1 MSALVKGK
9 EISGREFRRSTPE
22 ERLRPGEAVIVKK
35 SNGKRFILTRV
46 DAGEKSINAVLD
58 NLFQE
63 IPADGP
69 KVRTDL
75 SRIIIEDRE

>member
-1 MSALVKGK
+1 LK
-9 EISGREFRRSTPE
+9 ES
-22 ERLRPGEAVIVKK
+22 LRPGEAVIVKK
-35 SNGKRFILTRV
+35 SNAKRTQVRV
-46 DAGEKSINAVLD
+46 DARKKSINAALD

-63 IPADGP
+63 IPRKGP